1 MLKVR
6 RGCSTERKAQKQ
18 VLQPI

>member
-1 MLKVR
+1 VKAQ
-6 RGCSTERKAQKQ
+6 RGSSKERKAQKQ

>member
-1 MLKVR
+1 M
-6 RGCSTERKAQKQ
+6 ERNAQKQ